1 MSEVL
6 VRGRVEGH
14 LTPDVAVLTV
24 TVLGRDPAG
33 AEAAVAVAA
42 GVAERVDAV
51 LGRAR
56 AGEDPLVRRVRVS
69 SVRTSEMWEHP
80 QGRAHRSGFQAVR
93 RSEVECRPDGPGLTT
108 LVADLSAAGAQLAGP
123 AWQVLPD
130 NPGWQDLRSG
140 AVADARARAEVYAA
154 AAGTR
159 VGGPRWLAEPGLRG
173 SAGTGARVESVQR
186 MAAAFGG
193 GGEADPVALRIVVE
207 DVPVVVE
214 VEAAFDLR
222 PDIA

>member
-6 VRGRVEGH
+6 VRGRVEDH

-24 TVLGRDPAG
+24 TVVGRDPTG
-33 AEAAVAVAA
+33 AEAAVAAAA
-42 GVAERVDAV
+42 GVGQRVDAV
-51 LGRAR
+51 LERAR
-56 AGEDPLVRRVRVS
+56 AGEDPLVRRLRVS

-93 RSEVECRPDGPGLTT
+93 RSEVECGPDGPGLTT
-108 LVADLSAAGAQLAGP
+108 LVADLSAAGAQLTGP

-130 NPGWQDLRSG
+130 NPGWPDLRSR

-154 AAGTR
+154 A
-159 VGGPRWLAEPGLRG
+159 VGARIGGARWLAEPGLRG
-173 SAGTGARVESVQR
+173 SGGTGSRVEAVQR

-193 GGEADPVALRIVVE
+193 GGEAEPVALRVVVE
-207 DVPVVVE
+207 DVPVIVE
-214 VEAAFDLR
+214 IEAAFDLR
-222 PDIA
+222 PDLA